1 MWMTDD
7 FLIYKRFVIVLTDL
21 LSYQLTVPWQVIV
34 LVLLTVA
41 VALTAWLDNC
51 MDT

>member
-1 MWMTDD
+1 MTDD
-7 FLIYKRFVIVLTDL
+7 ILIYKRFVIVLTDL
-21 LSYQLTVPWQVIV
+21 LSYRLTVPWQVIV

-51 MDT
+51 MVT